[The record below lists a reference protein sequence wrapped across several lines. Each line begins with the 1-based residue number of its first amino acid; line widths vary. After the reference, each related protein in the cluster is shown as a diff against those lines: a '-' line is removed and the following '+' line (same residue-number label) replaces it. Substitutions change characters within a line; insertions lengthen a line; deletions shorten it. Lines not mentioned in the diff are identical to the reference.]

1 MAGTLS
7 DGGLDDKLVKELAA
21 TRQPDTSTL
30 FVLGRRT
37 TPDKGAAEIVGTGG
51 KILKTSLSHEKEAK
65 LQAVF
70 NQARQGG

>member
-1 MAGTLS
+1 M
-7 DGGLDDKLVKELAA
+7 GLDDKLVKELAA

-30 FVLGRRT
+30 FALVRRG
-37 TPDKGAAEIVGTGG
+37 TPDKVAAEIEGTGG

-65 LQAVF
+65 LQAVL